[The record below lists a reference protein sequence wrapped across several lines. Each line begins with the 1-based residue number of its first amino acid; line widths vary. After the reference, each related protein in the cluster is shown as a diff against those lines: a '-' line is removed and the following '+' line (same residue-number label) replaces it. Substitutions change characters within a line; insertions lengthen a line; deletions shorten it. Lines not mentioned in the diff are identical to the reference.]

1 MNKCIL
7 VIKLYYGT
15 IGNFLKGFNDIIIFT
30 MKLFIG
36 CIIYINKF
44 IYLLFMHASFLEVCS
59 NIVGVCQDVCIFLMS
74 EEKERER
81 EKEADK
87 EKY

>member
-7 VIKLYYGT
+7 VITLYYGT

-36 CIIYINKF
+36 GCIIYINKF
-44 IYLLFMHASFLEVCS
+44 IYLLFVHASFLEVCS
-59 NIVGVCQDVCIFLMS
+59 NIVEECQDDCIFIMS
-74 EEKERER
+74 EKEREKDR
-81 EKEADK
+81 
-87 EKY
+87 